1 VPQACGGTSF
11 GNGGCLSSP
20 GGAGFFDY
28 SQTSF
33 SGIIVEGDQ
42 RISFP
47 VTIIDDCIDENDER
61 FRVSLEVDGASL
73 ENPAAPHFDVIIE
86 DNDPTPMVAFAV
98 ESALPEN
105 DACGQF
111 PTSSGS
117 SAGWR
122 LGEDKRAAECAE
134 AAVRLQL
141 RYATDPADELFIG
154 RPVLGLSGR
163 PGSFVVESLGAPLG
177 ATTAASMR
185 IGSCLPDFN
194 PDEISISFA
203 AASGEYTSGLL
214 TRTTTAGND
223 IGGYN
228 DFGPGEDSKLALK
241 TAVLDDEIDERTEH
255 FTLNLRGFSNV
266 AGPGP
271 TAAPGTDTNGDEDF
285 QLLPTMRVEII
296 DDEIPDGDDPP
307 GDQSSIPWLSASPDT
322 TGTPPNITGTPPN
335 YEIDRSILRTDGI
348 RIKFEV
354 AMTTASVP
362 SVASQGVSD
371 TQGLPIGYE
380 ITVHYSD
387 DPNTPGP
394 ADPGSRSWTPA
405 TPPANFIA
413 PCESS
418 GTGNVLAPIDAQVRR
433 FIDDDVNNF
442 DVITSID
449 FRLVPGP
456 SWPQPS
462 HPMYR
467 IDPAHSDFT
476 VTVNS
481 VP

>member
-1 VPQACGGTSF
+1 VLLELSLDRPVVGRPVNIVATTEQITTAQIDNPQLADSAVTDDWCSPRPTHDPDPPDGVPQACGGTSF

-47 VTIIDDCIDENDER
+47 VTIIDDCIDENDAR

-141 RYATDPADELFIG
+141 RYATDPADELFIR

-163 PGSFVVESLGAPLG
+163 PGSFVVESPGAPLG
-177 ATTAASMR
+177 ATTAAA
-185 IGSCLPDFN
+185 GS
-194 PDEISISFA
+194 
-203 AASGEYTSGLL
+203 G
-214 TRTTTAGND
+214 
-223 IGGYN
+223 
-228 DFGPGEDSKLALK
+228 
-241 TAVLDDEIDERTEH
+241 
-255 FTLNLRGFSNV
+255 
-266 AGPGP
+266 
-271 TAAPGTDTNGDEDF
+271 TNGDGDF
-285 QLLPTMRVEII
+285 ELLPTMRVEII

-307 GDQSSIPWLSASPDT
+307 GDQSSIPWLSATPGTSVSRDT
-322 TGTPPNITGTPPN
+322 STPPN
-335 YEIDRSILRTDGI
+335 YSIDRSTLSTLGI
-348 RIKFEV
+348 PINFEV
-354 AMTTASVP
+354 ARPPPPTP

-371 TQGLPIGYE
+371 TQGLPINYQ
-380 ITVHYSD
+380 ITVHFSD

-394 ADPGSRSWTPA
+394 ADPGSLSPLSA
-405 TPPANFIA
+405 TANSIR
-413 PCESS
+413 PCDFS
-418 GTGNVLAPIDAQVRR
+418 GTSNVLMPFAVQLQPFIDA
-433 FIDDDVNNF
+433 

-449 FRLVPGP
+449 FRLVPGL